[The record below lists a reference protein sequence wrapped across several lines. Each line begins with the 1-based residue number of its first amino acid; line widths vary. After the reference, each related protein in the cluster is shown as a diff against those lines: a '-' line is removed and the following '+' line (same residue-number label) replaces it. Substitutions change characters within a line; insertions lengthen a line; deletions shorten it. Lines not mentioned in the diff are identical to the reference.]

1 MTDTE
6 LYTQILGLTPPWQV
20 CDVTL
25 DPEARSVRVRVEP
38 TADAQWRCPECQ
50 QPAPGYDE
58 REERT
63 WRHLDSCA
71 FTTWLVARVPRVQ
84 CPTHGVKT
92 VAAPWA
98 EPHSR
103 FTQAFAC
110 FAQRVLQATRVQSHA
125 ASLLRLT
132 PAEVHDLL
140 DRVVRDGLAA
150 ATEERPAPS
159 GPRTP
164 AAPSRHLTLDEK
176 QYGPGQSYLTVLGD
190 PAAGRV
196 VAVADTRTQEATVAL
211 LTRALP
217 PSERAAVRTVSLDLW
232 APFLA
237 AVAQVLPAADRVY
250 DRFHAAQELNDAV
263 DATRRVEHRR
273 LRTDRPSEEGR
284 PPGSSPLTGTRFWW
298 LHHVEDLSAE
308 QRTQLEAL
316 RAAGLQTAQ
325 VWACK
330 EAFRAFFDQPD
341 EAAGAAFFEQWSA
354 QAVAVGSEPL
364 TAVAEKFARHRELL
378 LAYLRHHRTNAFAE
392 YLNGAI
398 QQIKTAARGFRNF
411 TCYRRSIL
419 FFLGK
424 LGRCPQTFS

>member
-6 LYTQILGLTPPWQV
+6 LYTQILGLTPPWRV

-25 DPEARSVRVRVEP
+25 DPEGRSVHVRVEP
-38 TADAQWRCPECQ
+38 AADAQWLCPECR
-50 QPAPGYDE
+50 QPAPGYDG
-58 REERT
+58 REERA
-63 WRHLDSCA
+63 WRHLDSCE
-71 FTTWLVARVPRVQ
+71 FTTFLVARLPRVQ

-92 VAAPWA
+92 VTAPWA
-98 EPHSR
+98 EPHAR
-103 FTQAFAC
+103 FTRAFAC
-110 FAQRVLQATRVQSHA
+110 FAQQGLRATRVQAHA

-140 DRVVRDGLAA
+140 DRVVRQGVAAVLATPPGA
-150 ATEERPAPS
+150 PPAS
-159 GPRTP
+159 GV
-164 AAPSRHLTLDEK
+164 HLTLDEK

-190 PAAGRV
+190 PEAGTV
-196 VAVADTRTQEATVAL
+196 VAVADTRTEEAAVAL
-211 LTRALP
+211 LTGAVP
-217 PSERAAVRTVSLDLW
+217 PRERAAIRTVSLDLW

-263 DATRRVEHRR
+263 DATRRAEHRR
-273 LRTDRPSEEGR
+273 LRAARPSGEGR
-284 PPGSSPLTGTRFWW
+284 PAGPSPLTGTRFWW
-298 LHHVEDLSAE
+298 LHHAEDLLPE
-308 QRTQLEAL
+308 QRTQLAAL

-341 EAAGAAFFEQWSA
+341 AAAGAAFFDRWYA
-354 QAVAVGSEPL
+354 QAVAVGSAPL

-398 QQIKTAARGFRNF
+398 QQIKTAAHGFRNF
-411 TCYRRSIL
+411 TCYRRAIL
-419 FFLGK
+419 FFLGG

>member
-6 LYTQILGLTPPWQV
+6 LYTQILGLTSPWQV

-25 DPEARSVRVRVEP
+25 DPHARSVRVRVEP
-38 TADAQWRCPECQ
+38 TADASWCCPVCQ
-50 QPAPGYDE
+50 QPAPGYDG
-58 REERT
+58 REERA

-71 FTTWLVARVPRVQ
+71 FTTWLVARLPRVQ

-98 EPHSR
+98 QPHSR

-110 FAQRVLQATRVQSHA
+110 FAQRVLQATRVQAHA

-132 PAEVHDLL
+132 PAEVHDLM
-140 DRVVRDGLAA
+140 DRVVRDDRAA
-150 ATEERPAPS
+150 ATPARPAP
-159 GPRTP
+159 GPPPTRAEP
-164 AAPSRHLTLDEK
+164 GRHLTLDEK

-190 PAAGRV
+190 PDAGRV
-196 VAVADTRTQEATVAL
+196 VAVADTRTEEATVAL
-211 LTRALP
+211 LTGALP
-217 PSERAAVRTVSLDLW
+217 PSEREAVRTVSLDLW

-263 DATRRVEHRR
+263 DATRRAEQRR
-273 LRTDRPSEEGR
+273 LRAAHPAAAGPRPDA
-284 PPGSSPLTGTRFWW
+284 SPLTGTRFWW
-298 LHHVEDLSAE
+298 LHRAEDLSAE
-308 QRTQLEAL
+308 QRTQLEAWH
-316 RAAGLQTAQ
+316 AAGLQTAQ
-325 VWACK
+325 VWSCK

-341 EAAGAAFFEQWSA
+341 EAAGAAFFEQWYA

-364 TAVAEKFARHRELL
+364 IAVAEKFARHRELL
-378 LAYLRHHRTNAFAE
+378 LGYLRHHRTNAFAE

-398 QQIKTAARGFRNF
+398 QQIQAAARGFRNF
-411 TCYRRSIL
+411 ACYRRAIL

-424 LGRCPQTFS
+424 RDRCPQTFS

>member
-38 TADAQWRCPECQ
+38 AADVPWCCPECQ
-50 QPAPGYDE
+50 QSAPGYDE
-58 REERT
+58 REERA

-92 VAAPWA
+92 VAIPWA
-98 EPHSR
+98 QPHSR
-103 FTQAFAC
+103 FTCAFAC
-110 FAQRVLQATRVQSHA
+110 FAQRVLQATRVQSRA

-132 PAEVHDLL
+132 PAEVHDLM
-140 DRVVRDGLAA
+140 DRVVRGGHAA
-150 ATEERPAPS
+150 VSAESPAS
-159 GPRTP
+159 GGPGTP
-164 AAPSRHLTLDEK
+164 GEPGRHLTLDEK

-190 PAAGRV
+190 PDAGRV
-196 VAVADTRTQEATVAL
+196 VAVADTRTEEATVVL
-211 LTRALP
+211 LTGALP
-217 PSERAAVRTVSLDLW
+217 PNERAAVRTVSLDLW
-232 APFLA
+232 VPFLA

-263 DATRRVEHRR
+263 DATRRAEHRR
-273 LRTDRPSEEGR
+273 LRTAQPPEEGR
-284 PPGSSPLTGTRFWW
+284 PPGTSPLTGTRFWW
-298 LHHVEDLSAE
+298 LHRAEELSAE
-308 QRTQLEAL
+308 QRTRLEAL

-341 EAAGAAFFEQWSA
+341 EAAGAAFFDQWYA

-364 TAVAEKFARHRELL
+364 TAVAEKFARHREFL
-378 LAYLRHHRTNAFAE
+378 LAYLRQHRTNAFAE

-411 TCYRRSIL
+411 GSCRRAIL
-419 FFLGK
+419 FFLGR
-424 LGRCPQTFS
+424 LDRCPQTFS

>member
-20 CDVTL
+20 CAVTL
-25 DPEARSVRVRVEP
+25 DPAARSVHVRVEP
-38 TADAQWRCPECQ
+38 AADVQWCCPECQ
-50 QPAPGYDE
+50 QPAPGYDG
-58 REERT
+58 REERA
-63 WRHLDSCA
+63 WRHLDTCE

-92 VAAPWA
+92 VTAPWA

-110 FAQRVLQATRVQSHA
+110 FAQRVLQATRVQAHA

-132 PAEVHDLL
+132 PAEVHDLM
-140 DRVVRDGLAA
+140 DRVVRRGRAA
-150 ATEERPAPS
+150 ASAESPAPD
-159 GPRTP
+159 GPP
-164 AAPSRHLTLDEK
+164 QDDPGVHLTLDEK
-176 QYGPGQSYLTVLGD
+176 QYGPGQAYLTVLGD
-190 PAAGRV
+190 PDAGRV
-196 VAVADTRTQEATVAL
+196 VAVADTRTAAATVAL
-211 LTRALP
+211 LTGALSP
-217 PSERAAVRTVSLDLW
+217 RDRAAVRTVSLDLW

-237 AVAQVLPAADRVY
+237 ACAQVLPAAARVY

-263 DATRRVEHRR
+263 DATRRAEHRR
-273 LRTDRPSEEGR
+273 LRTARPPEEGR
-284 PPGSSPLTGTRFWW
+284 PPGRSPLTGTRFWW
-298 LHHVEDLSAE
+298 LHRAEDLSVE

-341 EAAGAAFFEQWSA
+341 EAAGAAFLDQWHA

-398 QQIKTAARGFRNF
+398 EQIKTAAHGFRNF
-411 TCYRRSIL
+411 TCYRRAIL
-419 FFLGK
+419 FFLGR
-424 LGRCPQTFS
+424 LDRCPQTFS